1 MTTGDEELKIIEA
14 STPLQKQSSGGSSG
28 TEFEPPLACVRRML
42 KNTLPANTNVGKD
55 ACAAFSRACGIFIV
69 YLTACANDF
78 ARESK
83 RQTITAN
90 DILAAVK
97 VRYSTL
103 NTDHGLSRLFILVY
117 FLLTILFSV
126 RQEIDF
132 EEFSPQLTAFIEQH
146 RKLEKKKKERKKSED
161 LAKVSKP
168 KHDRDEEEETQG
180 DGEDED
186 DFVSP
191 AKKRK
196 KANVEKEIEGAS
208 SENVGDMDEG
218 ENIDDAES
226 LADASQDDA
235 DSQANAEQEDE
246 QSNANDDDSNDED
259 E

>member
-97 VRYSTL
+97 
-103 NTDHGLSRLFILVY
+103 
-117 FLLTILFSV
+117 
-126 RQEIDF
+126 EIDF

>member
-1 MTTGDEELKIIEA
+1 MTTGDEESKTIEA
-14 STPLQKQSSGGSSG
+14 STPQQKQSSGGSSG

-97 VRYSTL
+97 
-103 NTDHGLSRLFILVY
+103 
-117 FLLTILFSV
+117 
-126 RQEIDF
+126 EIDF

-208 SENVGDMDEG
+208 PENPGDMDEG

-235 DSQANAEQEDE
+235 DSQANDADSQANAEQEDE